1 MDSGKQQIGGASLRP
16 GGDAVLWIIAVILAA
31 VSVLVVYSS
40 TGVEALG
47 AGSNHI
53 KVLVR
58 QLGIVT
64 MGLVV
69 VYAVHKIN
77 YQFYGRM
84 VWFAY
89 GVALAF
95 TVMVYFIGEVN
106 PAAPDAP
113 RWIRIPI
120 LNFTFQPSDFLKV
133 ATVMVVA
140 RELARRQKTIDRH
153 PVLPPFSARGW
164 REDGGGRIL
173 RESTMPLLLPVIVSC
188 AVIFP
193 SNLSTALILFATCFV
208 MLFIG
213 RVRLR
218 DLGKF
223 LFVMLVAGVLVTGTA
238 SVANR
243 IMGGDDGRRE
253 VLSRAETWE
262 ARIERFFGGEKS
274 YQVEQAEIA
283 IAVGGLTGRGPG
295 DSTQRGILPE
305 AESDYA
311 YAFVIEEYGSL
322 LGGLVV
328 LLLYLWVFFRGI
340 VIFRR
345 CGTAFPSLLVLGLA
359 LLITLQAM
367 INMMVATNM
376 IPPTGIALPLISK
389 GGSSELFLSCAL
401 GMMLGV
407 SRQIQEQTLDTPKA
421 ETLLE

>member
-1 MDSGKQQIGGASLRP
+1 
-16 GGDAVLWIIAVILAA
+16 
-31 VSVLVVYSS
+31 
-40 TGVEALG
+40 
-47 AGSNHI
+47 
-53 KVLVR
+53 
-58 QLGIVT
+58 
-64 MGLVV
+64 MGLI
-69 VYAVHKIN
+69 YIT
-77 YQFYGRM
+77 YGQH
-84 VWFAY
+84 
-89 GVALAF
+89 
-95 TVMVYFIGEVN
+95 T
-106 PAAPDAP
+106 
-113 RWIRIPI
+113 
-120 LNFTFQPSDFLKV
+120 KV
-133 ATVMVVA
+133 KC
-140 RELARRQKTIDRH
+140 RQRTIDRQ

-164 REDGGGRIL
+164 REDGGGKIL
-173 RESTMPLLLPVIVSC
+173 RENSLPILLPILTSC

-223 LFVMLVAGVLVTGTA
+223 LFVMIVAGLLVAGTA
-238 SVANR
+238 FVANSV
-243 IMGGDDGRRE
+243 MGGRNEGGE
-253 VLSRAETWE
+253 VLARSGTWSSRLEK
-262 ARIERFFGGEKS
+262 FFGGEKS

-295 DSTQRGILPE
+295 DSTQRSILPE

-311 YAFVIEEYGSL
+311 FAFVIEEYGSL
-322 LGGLVV
+322 VGGLVV

-376 IPPTGIALPLISK
+376 IPSTGIALPLISK
-389 GGSSELFLSCAL
+389 GGSSELFLSFAL

-407 SRQIQEQTLDTPKA
+407 SRQTQEQTLDTPKA
-421 ETLLE
+421 ESLLEITRNS